1 MLAGQVVYADWL
13 KGYGLVIIVDHAN
26 GVFSLYADAS
36 KILTSVG
43 AKIEAG
49 ETIGEN
55 GDTGMTG
62 ENTLYFEL
70 RQGAEPVDP
79 LVAGF
84 QNDRS
89 RKEGTHVM
97 EQVRSRRWLYLLLM
111 VTVALGI
118 GIVLEKSLERTG
130 HAAETYEE
138 LRTFSEVLTPSAKHY
153 VDDTKV
159 KDLVQGAIRG
169 MLSTLDPHSAYM
181 TPDMYKEMQVETRGE
196 FGGVGIQI
204 GVKDNRLAVI
214 APIEGTPAHRAGIKA
229 GDFITKVNDET
240 TKDLTLM
247 DAVQKMRGPKGTK
260 VNLTIQRDGTTDPLA
275 FSLVRDTIKIESVKF
290 KVIDNTIG
298 YVRLTQFQEATGR
311 DLGRALKQF
320 KEQKLQ
326 GTVLD
331 LRNNPGGLL
340 TAAVDVSE
348 QFVGNGK
355 LIVYTKGRE
364 GKKDEWFSK
373 TKETLEDFPMIILV
387 NEGSASASEIVAG
400 ALQDWGRA
408 VIVGTTS
415 FGKGSVQTIL
425 PLGDGSGLR
434 LTTAK
439 YYTPKGRSIQSTG
452 ITPDIVVK
460 LQAQTL
466 WQRRLKRMAKRGSPK
481 PQNLRPVQRTHPLR

>member
-1 MLAGQVVYADWL
+1 
-13 KGYGLVIIVDHAN
+13 
-26 GVFSLYADAS
+26 
-36 KILTSVG
+36 
-43 AKIEAG
+43 
-49 ETIGEN
+49 
-55 GDTGMTG
+55 
-62 ENTLYFEL
+62 
-70 RQGAEPVDP
+70 
-79 LVAGF
+79 
-84 QNDRS
+84 
-89 RKEGTHVM
+89 M
-97 EQVRSRRWLYLLLM
+97 EQQHRRRWLYLGLM
-111 VTVALGI
+111 VALSLGI
-118 GIVLEKSLERTG
+118 GILIEKGWERTG
-130 HAAETYEE
+130 HASETYEE
-138 LRTFSEVLTPSAKHY
+138 LKTFSEVLTQVQKHY
-153 VDDTKV
+153 VDETKV

-181 TPDMYKEMQVETRGE
+181 TADMYKEMQVETKGE

-204 GVKDNRLAVI
+204 GVKENRLAVI
-214 APIEGTPAHRAGIKA
+214 APIEGTPAYRAGIKA
-229 GDFITKVNDET
+229 GDFITKVNDEP

-260 VNLTIQRDGTTDPLA
+260 VHLTIQRDGATDPMV
-275 FSLVRDTIKIESVKF
+275 FSLVRDTIKIESVKSRI
-290 KVIDNTIG
+290 IDNTIG

-311 DLGRALKQF
+311 DLSRALKQF
-320 KEQKLQ
+320 REQKVQ

-373 TKETLEDFPMIILV
+373 TKETLEDYPMIILV

-408 VIVGTTS
+408 VIVGTTT

-460 LQAQTL
+460 VPTQVA
-466 WQRRLKRMAKRGSPK
+466 AKAGEKETKEKETDPKAGKTPSPK
-481 PQNLRPVQRTHPLR
+481 EGQPGQKPGEDPAQRNGAPPPPLPIDAGGEFSLEDDIQLQKAVELLKSWKIFKSLGPA